1 MTEKLFPSS
10 GKTTTTLGKISN
22 KIAEIEQIIKDD
34 SSHDEFDFSK
44 LTNKQVADL
53 KSALGIE

>member
-1 MTEKLFPSS
+1 MTMTEKLFPLS
-10 GKTTTTLGKISN
+10 GKATTLGKISN

-44 LTNKQVADL
+44 LTNKQ
-53 KSALGIE
+53 I

>member
-1 MTEKLFPSS
+1 MTEKLFPLS
-10 GKTTTTLGKISN
+10 GKATTLGKISN

-44 LTNKQVADL
+44 LTSKQIADL
-53 KSALGIE
+53 KSALSIK

>member
-1 MTEKLFPSS
+1 MTEKLFPLS
-10 GKTTTTLGKISN
+10 GKATTLGKISN

-44 LTNKQVADL
+44 LTSKQIADL
-53 KSALGIE
+53 KTALGIK

>member
-1 MTEKLFPSS
+1 MTEKLFPLS
-10 GKTTTTLGKISN
+10 GKATTLGKISS

-44 LTNKQVADL
+44 LTGKQIADL
-53 KSALGIE
+53 KSALGIK